1 MLVMKLTWLWFTL
14 IRLAVFVVPLVVMLW
29 LGVIPWLAAVLAAV
43 IGLCIS
49 YIFFAR
55 SRNKLSQD
63 LYAAR
68 AAKKKVN
75 VDEAVEDAAVEDALL
90 EKDPGKA

>member
-1 MLVMKLTWLWFTL
+1 MKLTWLWFTL

-55 SRNKLSQD
+55 SRNKLSQE
-63 LYAAR
+63 LYESR
-68 AAKKKVN
+68 ASKKKVN